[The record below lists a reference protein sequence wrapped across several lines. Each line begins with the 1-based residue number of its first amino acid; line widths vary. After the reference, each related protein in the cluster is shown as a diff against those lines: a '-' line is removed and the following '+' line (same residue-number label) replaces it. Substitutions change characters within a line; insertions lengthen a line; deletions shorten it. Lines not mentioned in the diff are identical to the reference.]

1 MNPLSNFAQTLAQ
14 DALKTTASS
23 VVNSVVSYA
32 KPRFVDVPELEDIE
46 PVDDALE
53 QVQAS
58 YSTPNQPNT
67 NQQKTWIKRSNDDKE
82 FLSDEQI
89 QAKAKN
95 QSDVWAESLNMIQ
108 VAANLGAEFLELEK
122 GDRAFLK
129 MWDERIEEA
138 SLAGSTLAL
147 PNRYYE
153 VKARI
158 EEFETNLLSIK
169 TEAIPEE
176 VRSMLYEGL
185 YGYLKEQN
193 ENGGIKPYS
202 KWEAITQAVVIIL
215 GNSFKR
221 IIFTVIT
228 KALRKLN

>member
-1 MNPLSNFAQTLAQ
+1 MMNNPLTNFAQSLAE
-14 DALKTTASS
+14 DALKSTASS
-23 VVNSVVSYA
+23 VVNSVVSFA
-32 KPRFVDVPELEDIE
+32 KPRLMDMPEIDDDYDTIIE
-46 PVDDALE
+46 QE
-53 QVQAS
+53 QVHNVPKS
-58 YSTPNQPNT
+58 SPNQSSSFFRKAN
-67 NQQKTWIKRSNDDKE
+67 DKE
-82 FLSDEQI
+82 VLSEEQV

-108 VAANLGAEFLELEK
+108 VASNLGAEFLELEK
-122 GDRAFLK
+122 GDRTYLK

-138 SLAGSTLAL
+138 SIAGSTLAL

-169 TEAIPEE
+169 TESIPEE

>member
-1 MNPLSNFAQTLAQ
+1 MMNNPLTNFAQSLAE
-14 DALKTTASS
+14 DALKSTASS

-32 KPRFVDVPELEDIE
+32 KPRLMDVHELDDYDDEVIE
-46 PVDDALE
+46 QE
-53 QVQAS
+53 QVNSVPKNHQ
-58 YSTPNQPNT
+58 NQSSSFFRKAN
-67 NQQKTWIKRSNDDKE
+67 DKE
-82 FLSDEQI
+82 VLSEDQV

-122 GDRAFLK
+122 GDRTYLK

-138 SLAGSTLAL
+138 SIAGSTLAL

-169 TEAIPEE
+169 TESIPPE